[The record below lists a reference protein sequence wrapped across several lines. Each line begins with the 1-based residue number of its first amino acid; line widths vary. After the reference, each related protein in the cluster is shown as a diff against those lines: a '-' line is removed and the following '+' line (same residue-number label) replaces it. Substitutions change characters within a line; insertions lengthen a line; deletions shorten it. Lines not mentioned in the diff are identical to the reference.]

1 MDMAATKEKEA
12 AVLDSLTMATFIISF
27 AILLL
32 YFLAYFFVLIKTN
45 MEAVKQHSTNIVL
58 AAFLIS
64 FISRTISDGLR
75 VVLIGVSDSKTEEIF
90 EKILEVSV
98 FIITASLSAKSLG
111 IFYFIFDLLALRVKL
126 DAVQIS
132 DYNL

>member
-1 MDMAATKEKEA
+1 MAATKEKEA

>member
-1 MDMAATKEKEA
+1 
-12 AVLDSLTMATFIISF
+12 MATFIISF
-27 AILLL
+27 TILLL
-32 YFLAYFFVLIKTN
+32 YSLGYCYVLIKTN
-45 MEAVKQHSTNIVL
+45 MEAVKQHSANIVL

-64 FISRTISDGLR
+64 FISRTVSDGLR
-75 VVLIGVSDSKTEEIF
+75 VVLIGVSDSKTEETF
-90 EKILEVSV
+90 ENILEVSV